1 MNANSLTCLLAALLC
16 VGCAHFQENSAEQ
29 PARWE
34 VRRNGWFDKIKASPE
49 DSQRAIVNL
58 INFSTSYRVDGD
70 ENRVHGQ
77 ILSEV
82 KKLAGAGWKDGLL
95 LARRDG
101 MESSLVL
108 VDAYESGQGFSYSP
122 PVVVLRRAAPGGL
135 GDRAIS
141 LDLSD

>member
-1 MNANSLTCLLAALLC
+1 MNANFLTCLLTVLLC
-16 VGCAHFQENSAEQ
+16 VGCAPFQENSAEQ
-29 PARWE
+29 PEKWE
-34 VRRNGWFDKIKASPE
+34 VRRTGWVDKIKAKPE
-49 DSQRAIVNL
+49 DSQREIVNL
-58 INFSTSYRVDGD
+58 INFSTSVQVDGD

-82 KKLAGAGWKDGLL
+82 KNLAGDEWRAGLL
-95 LARRDG
+95 RARREG

-108 VDAYESGQGFSYSP
+108 IEAYESGQGFSHSP
-122 PVVVLRRAAPGGL
+122 PVVVLRSSAPDGL